1 MKYGIIRT
9 GWIAESFIEGA
20 RLKCGADISAVYSRI
35 AERGSAF
42 ASKNG
47 IPRVFTDM
55 ESFLASDIEAVYIA
69 SPNVCHFPQSRMCLE
84 AGKHVICEKPVTVTP
99 EQYAECKAIADAKG
113 LVYIEAIMYMHTPGR
128 EILRNSINSIGKI
141 SSAHFDFSQLSSK
154 YPAYLR
160 GENPNIFN
168 PEMATGAF
176 MDLGIY
182 CVYPAID
189 LFGMPG
195 RITADSVFLDSGAD
209 SSGTAVLNY
218 SDKLVTLTYSKTGQ
232 DYSGSSV
239 YGDEGTI
246 CVESISKLVSG
257 VMFDGGGKRSVILP
271 DIPKAELMG
280 FEAEDFERFIRDIHD
295 EKYALC
301 DEMSRKVLS
310 VMEKIRECSGIRF
323 GKDDTDA

>member
-1 MKYGIIRT
+1 MKYGIIGT

-20 RLKCGADISAVYSRI
+20 RLKCGADISAVYSRT
-35 AERGSAF
+35 AEKGNAF

-69 SPNVCHFPQSRMCLE
+69 SPNVCHFPQSKMCLE
-84 AGKHVICEKPVTVTP
+84 AGKHVICEKPVTVTSA
-99 EQYAECKAIADAKG
+99 QYAECKAIADSKG

-128 EILRNSINSIGKI
+128 EILRESLNSIGRI
-141 SSAHFDFSQLSSK
+141 SSAQFDFSQLSSK

-189 LFGMPG
+189 LFGMPSK
-195 RITADSVFLDSGAD
+195 ITADSVFLDSGAD
-209 SSGTAVLNY
+209 ASGSALLNY

-232 DYSGSSV
+232 DYSGSKIL
-239 YGDEGTI
+239 GDEGTI
-246 CVESISKLVSG
+246 CIESISKLVLG
-257 VMFDGGGKRSVILP
+257 LKFDSEGAQTVILP
-271 DIPKAELMG
+271 DVPKAELMG
-280 FEAEDFERFIRDIHD
+280 FEAEDFERFIRNIRDD
-295 EKYALC
+295 KYALC
-301 DEMSRKVLS
+301 DETTRKVLS

-323 GKDDTDA
+323 GKDDNDA